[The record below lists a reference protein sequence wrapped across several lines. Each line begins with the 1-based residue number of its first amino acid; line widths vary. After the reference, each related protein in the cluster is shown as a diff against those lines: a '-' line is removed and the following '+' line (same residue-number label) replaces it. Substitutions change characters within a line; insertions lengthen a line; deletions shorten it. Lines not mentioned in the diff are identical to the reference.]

1 MTNFE
6 LELNL
11 ICVKL
16 APLMRGLFAIVLLF
30 FSSVLPLMA
39 QSPTEAAPKTYV
51 PAPLSDE
58 LLAVDLEA
66 VEGKP
71 SGSKDLPQAPL
82 VEREYTRVAVLG
94 YHNFSKTEPVTQ
106 MLMRTDEFRQQM
118 EYIRKTGL
126 TVISMQEFLDW
137 RFGVRKLPAQCV
149 LITLDDG
156 WRSVYT
162 EAFPI
167 LKEYGYPFTL
177 FLYTDFISGRGM
189 SLSPKMVKEMQSC
202 GATVG
207 SHSKSHPYPSEWQ
220 KALDAGVA
228 AMQEKC
234 KIEIAGSQRKLESLF
249 GKVQTYCYPGGFVN
263 AHMLDCLQQHGYVAA
278 FTVVP
283 AKVTSTE
290 DPLQIR
296 RYMIFGNDSSIFDA
310 AMDFR
315 VKASKGTIS
324 TGFEPGTLPPSTP
337 LPSFPVSPS
346 PNTIVACDFPMVSL
360 DMGRVAGVDFS
371 TLRMRVSGFGMVPA
385 KVDSIARRVEWVPP
399 FSIYMPNISV
409 HVTWK
414 TLDGASHKAE
424 WSFRTDW
431 RVAVD

>member
-1 MTNFE
+1 
-6 LELNL
+6 
-11 ICVKL
+11 
-16 APLMRGLFAIVLLF
+16 MRGIFAIFLLF
-30 FSSVLPLMA
+30 ISCVFPLMA
-39 QSPTEAAPKTYV
+39 QSPSENAPKSFT
-51 PAPLSDE
+51 PAPLTDE
-58 LLAVDLEA
+58 VLAVDLDES
-66 VEGKP
+66 KP
-71 SGSKDLPQAPL
+71 KSTGTMELPKSPL

-106 MLMRTDEFRQQM
+106 MLMRTEEFREQM
-118 EYIRKTGL
+118 EYIRKAGL

-177 FLYTDFISGRGM
+177 FLYTDFISGRGL
-189 SLSPKMVKEMQSC
+189 SLSPKMVKEMQAH
-202 GATVG
+202 GASIG
-207 SHSKSHPYPSEWQ
+207 SHSASHPYPSVWQ
-220 KALDAGVA
+220 KAIDAGVA

-234 KIEIAGSQRKLESLF
+234 ELEIGGSQRKLEALF

-263 AHMLDCLQQHGYVAA
+263 SHMLDSLQKHGYVAA

-283 AKVTSTE
+283 AKVTSSE

-296 RYMIFGNDSSIFDA
+296 RYMIFGNDSSIFES

-315 VKASKGTIS
+315 VKSSKDTIS

-337 LPSFPVSPS
+337 LPSFPVTPS
-346 PNTIVACDFPMVSL
+346 PNTIVACDFPMISL
-360 DMGRVAGVDFS
+360 DMSRVAGVDF
-371 TLRMRVSGFGMVPA
+371 TTVRMRVSGFGTVPA
-385 KVDSIARRVEWVPP
+385 KVDSIARRVEWATP
-399 FSIYMPNISV
+399 FSMYMPNISV

-414 TLDGASHKAE
+414 TMDGASHKAE
-424 WSFRTDW
+424 WTFRTDW